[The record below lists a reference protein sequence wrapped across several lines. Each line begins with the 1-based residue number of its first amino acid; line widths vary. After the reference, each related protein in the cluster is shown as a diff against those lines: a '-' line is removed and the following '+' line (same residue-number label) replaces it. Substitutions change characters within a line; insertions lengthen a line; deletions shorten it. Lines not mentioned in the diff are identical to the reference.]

1 MSLGLSNTK
10 KLPDKKLGFHFFF
23 FFANLGEELS
33 SYWNVAYRWLTDSKW
48 NVSKWQ
54 CLPFCPPSEH
64 TNEQQPTVE
73 VGGPQT
79 AIFASCC
86 SNFEM
91 RSS

>member
-1 MSLGLSNTK
+1 M
-10 KLPDKKLGFHFFF
+10 
-23 FFANLGEELS
+23 S
-33 SYWNVAYRWLTDSKW
+33 SYWNVAYHWLTDLKW

-64 TNEQQPTVE
+64 TNEQLPTVE